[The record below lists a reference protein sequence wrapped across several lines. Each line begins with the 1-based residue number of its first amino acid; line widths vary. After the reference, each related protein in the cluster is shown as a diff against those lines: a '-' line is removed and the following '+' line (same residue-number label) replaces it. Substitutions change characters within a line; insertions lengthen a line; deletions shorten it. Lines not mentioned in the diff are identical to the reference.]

1 MGVIRIDIGVG
12 GKREARVR
20 ALVDTGATFTVIPAG
35 IARKIG
41 LKPLAPIKVQLADG
55 STGRMRSA
63 TAMIR
68 VNGRRS
74 PATVLISPSG
84 EVLLGAETLEVLGLS
99 VDPKRRRLKVAHP
112 FAIKAAWARGPCA
125 LLESVNPR

>member
-1 MGVIRIDIGVG
+1 MGVIRIEVGLG
-12 GKREARVR
+12 GKREVR
-20 ALVDTGATFTVIPAG
+20 AQALVDTGATFTVIPAN
-35 IARKIG
+35 IARKVG
-41 LKPLAPIKVQLADG
+41 LKLLAPVKVQLADG
-55 STGRMRSA
+55 STRRMPAA

-99 VDPKRRRLKVAHP
+99 VDPKRRRLRASHP
-112 FAIKAAWARGPCA
+112 FAIKAA
-125 LLESVNPR
+125 